1 MGEDMKGQLFLTE
14 ISWWT
19 LARSRRIQGDLA
31 GGRNWLPHNIETSYL
46 RWSEHQMLI
55 MYNLICKNKHSCH
68 CLHRLCRLK
77 KTRSSQPIL
86 FVLYLKRF
94 LPATYS
100 PWDEWERISPQSWET
115 EGTKTQQEKSLP
127 GPGCCCCQLRPG
139 PSHKHPVID
148 LPWAA
153 APSTIARKLW
163 ATFVWTHIDSKY
175 TPIS

>member
-1 MGEDMKGQLFLTE
+1 MDACPEQE
-14 ISWWT
+14 N
-19 LARSRRIQGDLA
+19 SRRLSRRKKLTSTHLWNFITCGDLS
-31 GGRNWLPHNIETSYL
+31 R
-46 RWSEHQMLI
+46 MLI
-55 MYNLICKNKHSCH
+55 MYNLIWKNKHSCH
-68 CLHRLCRLK
+68 YLRRLCRLK
-77 KTRSSQPIL
+77 KTRSFQSMIL
-86 FVLYLKRF
+86 FQCHKWF

-163 ATFVWTHIDSKY
+163 ATFARTHIDSKY